1 VKKQKNA
8 VNKYIEDIARS
19 AGDPSS
25 LMLTV
30 INTYNVMCN
39 PKLIPKDSNP
49 YEAYIGADK
58 FNPEA
63 FITDIDVKIK
73 TTLDRWDSFK
83 VKAK

>member
-1 VKKQKNA
+1 MKKQKNA

-58 FNPEA
+58 LNPEA
-63 FITDIDVKIK
+63 FITDIDIKIK

>member
-1 VKKQKNA
+1 MKKQKKA

-49 YEAYIGADK
+49 YEAYIGADE

>member
-1 VKKQKNA
+1 MKKQKKA

-39 PKLIPKDSNP
+39 LKLIPKDPNP

-58 FNPEA
+58 FNLEV

-73 TTLDRWDSFK
+73 TTQDRWDSFK
-83 VKAK
+83 VQAK

>member
-1 VKKQKNA
+1 MKKQKNA